1 MVSAKKWYTT
11 IQDAADGSGDS
22 ILLFPDELLE
32 EMGWIEGD
40 VLDFQIQGDGSVQVQ
55 KIVPPC
61 SDK

>member
-1 MVSAKKWYTT
+1 MT
-11 IQDAADGSGDS
+11 IQDAADGSGDG

-40 VLDFQIQGDGSVQVQ
+40 VLDFQIQGDGSVQLQ